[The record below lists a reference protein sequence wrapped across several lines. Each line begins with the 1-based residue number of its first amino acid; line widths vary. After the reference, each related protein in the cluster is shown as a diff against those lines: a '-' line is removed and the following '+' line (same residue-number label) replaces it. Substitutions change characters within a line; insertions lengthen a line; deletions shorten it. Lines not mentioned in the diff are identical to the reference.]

1 MKNMPEDE
9 NLKSMLA
16 RDRALYK
23 KWDDTQKDLI
33 DRTPLKRRRDRE
45 RPGVII
51 AFKAIRKR
59 L

>member
-1 MKNMPEDE
+1 MPEDE

-23 KWDDTQKDLI
+23 KWDSTQKDLI
-33 DRTPLKRRRDRE
+33 GRTPLKRRRDRE

-51 AFKAIRKR
+51 AFKAIQKR